1 PGALW
6 GSHERRKGKE
16 EVLRQQTKEL
26 NERLQE
32 SVEEHFKS
40 TENEI
45 KALQDRKTDALK
57 QEGVDTDILQSWR
70 IKLSEVEAILAK
82 IEENHT
88 LIVEYRKEKRDYIDR
103 IEEFKITKGSLSSKQ
118 SQLDEEYRQKA
129 GKLAEETKECNSA
142 ITRIKNDLEGLK
154 EDISETRRFLASP
167 GCPAFLRE
175 MPELATN
182 DSCRV
187 IIRNIRDLTDKLR
200 AAMEQLKKDT
210 NLFRLQFKQAGPFGF
225 PKTVDSDD
233 DYLRYSSS
241 VRDFVENEKIKDYQT
256 TSNGL
261 YKNILGLISR
271 EYSTL
276 VERESEIRK
285 VVNEVNSDFAKKSF
299 AGVIRK
305 IELRLDKS
313 ESRVISTLQHIHDFW
328 SENSLEIGEANLF
341 ASEESENANLAAVE
355 WLKTLSEI
363 LEDNKDMDEIRL
375 TDNFSLKMK
384 IDENENSTGWIEN
397 MRNVGSDGTD
407 ILVKAIINILLINVF
422 KKRIGKRS
430 AFYIH
435 CMMDEIGKLADEN
448 IRGIVD
454 FANARDIYIVNSAPK
469 VHSPLSYRHIYML
482 SKDSKSNTAVHPIL
496 STHQADEENSKKPG
510 K

>member
-1 PGALW
+1 
-6 GSHERRKGKE
+6 
-16 EVLRQQTKEL
+16 
-26 NERLQE
+26 
-32 SVEEHFKS
+32 
-40 TENEI
+40 
-45 KALQDRKTDALK
+45 
-57 QEGVDTDILQSWR
+57 
-70 IKLSEVEAILAK
+70 
-82 IEENHT
+82 
-88 LIVEYRKEKRDYIDR
+88 
-103 IEEFKITKGSLSSKQ
+103 
-118 SQLDEEYRQKA
+118 
-129 GKLAEETKECNSA
+129 
-142 ITRIKNDLEGLK
+142 
-154 EDISETRRFLASP
+154 
-167 GCPAFLRE
+167 
-175 MPELATN
+175 M
-182 DSCRV
+182 
-187 IIRNIRDLTDKLR
+187 
-200 AAMEQLKKDT
+200 
-210 NLFRLQFKQAGPFGF
+210 
-225 PKTVDSDD
+225 
-233 DYLRYSSS
+233 
-241 VRDFVENEKIKDYQT
+241 ENEKIKDYQT

-313 ESRVISTLQHIHDFW
+313 ESRVISTLQNIHDFW

-384 IDENENSTGWIEN
+384 IDENENSTGWIDN

-482 SKDSKSNTAVHPIL
+482 SKDSKSNTGVHPIL
-496 STHQADEENSKKPG
+496 STHQADAGNSKKSG